1 MRNYSSKKDII
12 RHKYLTY
19 IYSKASYL
27 HQYLSFIRRL
37 AASLLALH
45 GKANNATFYILL
57 EMDVLHHQ
65 PPQTFPHPRSAFPP
79 YRMKSRT
86 SYLRALLP
94 VNATNIIKMP
104 TIFEKLRNFTA

>member
-19 IYSKASYL
+19 IYSKAPYL
-27 HQYLSFIRRL
+27 HLYLCFIQCL

-57 EMDVLHHQ
+57 GMDVLHHH
-65 PPQTFPHPRSAFPP
+65 PPPNFSSPSVCISTLSHEEQNLLLTCASPRQRHK
-79 YRMKSRT
+79 Y
-86 SYLRALLP
+86 Y
-94 VNATNIIKMP
+94 
-104 TIFEKLRNFTA
+104 

>member
-19 IYSKASYL
+19 IYSKAPYL
-27 HQYLSFIRRL
+27 HLYLCFIQCL

-57 EMDVLHHQ
+57 GMDVLHHH
-65 PPQTFPHPRSAFPP
+65 PPPNFSSPSVCISTLSHEKRNLLLACASPRQRHK
-79 YRMKSRT
+79 Y
-86 SYLRALLP
+86 Y
-94 VNATNIIKMP
+94 
-104 TIFEKLRNFTA
+104 

>member
-19 IYSKASYL
+19 IYSKAPYL
-27 HQYLSFIRRL
+27 HLYLCFIQCL

-57 EMDVLHHQ
+57 GMDVLHHH
-65 PPQTFPHPRSAFPP
+65 PPPNFSSPSVCISTLSHEEHNLLLTCASPRQRHK
-79 YRMKSRT
+79 Y
-86 SYLRALLP
+86 Y
-94 VNATNIIKMP
+94 
-104 TIFEKLRNFTA
+104 

>member
-27 HQYLSFIRRL
+27 HQYLCFIRCL

-57 EMDVLHHQ
+57 EMDDLHHQ
-65 PPQTFPHPRSAFPP
+65 PPTNFSSPSVCISTLSHEEQNLLLTCASPRQRHK
-79 YRMKSRT
+79 Y
-86 SYLRALLP
+86 Y
-94 VNATNIIKMP
+94 
-104 TIFEKLRNFTA
+104 

>member
-19 IYSKASYL
+19 IYSKAPYL
-27 HQYLSFIRRL
+27 HLYLCFIQCL

-65 PPQTFPHPRSAFPP
+65 PPP
-79 YRMKSRT
+79 
-86 SYLRALLP
+86 
-94 VNATNIIKMP
+94 
-104 TIFEKLRNFTA
+104 NFSSP

>member
-19 IYSKASYL
+19 IYSKAPYL
-27 HQYLSFIRRL
+27 HLYLCFIQCL

-57 EMDVLHHQ
+57 EMDFLHHH
-65 PPQTFPHPRSAFPP
+65 PPQTFPHLRSAFPP
-79 YRMKSRT
+79 LSHEEHN
-86 SYLRALLP
+86 LLLTCASP
-94 VNATNIIKMP
+94 RQRHKYY
-104 TIFEKLRNFTA
+104 

>member
-19 IYSKASYL
+19 IYSKAPYL
-27 HQYLSFIRRL
+27 HQYLSFMQHL
-37 AASLLALH
+37 ATPLLALH
-45 GKANNATFYILL
+45 GKTNNATFFILL

-65 PPQTFPHPRSAFPP
+65 LPPDFSSPSACISTLSHKNTAF
-79 YRMKSRT
+79 
-86 SYLRALLP
+86 YLRVLLS

>member
-57 EMDVLHHQ
+57 EMDVLHHH
-65 PPQTFPHPRSAFPP
+65 PPNFSSPSVCISTLSHEEQNLLLTCASPRQRHK
-79 YRMKSRT
+79 Y
-86 SYLRALLP
+86 Y
-94 VNATNIIKMP
+94 
-104 TIFEKLRNFTA
+104 

>member
-19 IYSKASYL
+19 IYSKAPYL

-65 PPQTFPHPRSAFPP
+65 PPPNFSSPSVRISTLSHEEHNLLLTCASPRQRHK
-79 YRMKSRT
+79 Y
-86 SYLRALLP
+86 Y
-94 VNATNIIKMP
+94 
-104 TIFEKLRNFTA
+104 

>member
-27 HQYLSFIRRL
+27 HQYLSFIRCL

-45 GKANNATFYILL
+45 GKANNATFY
-57 EMDVLHHQ
+57 
-65 PPQTFPHPRSAFPP
+65 TFPHPRSAFPP
-79 YRMKSRT
+79 YRMKSTT

>member
-1 MRNYSSKKDII
+1 MRCKDKNLLYNAQLFLKKDII

-57 EMDVLHHQ
+57 EMDDLHHQ
-65 PPQTFPHPRSAFPP
+65 PPPNFSSPSVCISTLSHEEHNLLLTCASPRQRHK
-79 YRMKSRT
+79 Y
-86 SYLRALLP
+86 Y
-94 VNATNIIKMP
+94 
-104 TIFEKLRNFTA
+104 